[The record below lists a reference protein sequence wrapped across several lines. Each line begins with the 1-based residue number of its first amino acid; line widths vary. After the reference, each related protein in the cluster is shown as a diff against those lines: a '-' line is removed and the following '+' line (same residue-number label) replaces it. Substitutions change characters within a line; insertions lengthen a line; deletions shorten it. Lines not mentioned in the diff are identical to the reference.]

1 MKNSRKAKKTIALQ
15 VFSVIYC
22 KKEGVQRMKEKYEQ
36 AEIQAVE
43 IEEEDVI
50 LTSGEEPDPIETDG
64 PK

>member
-1 MKNSRKAKKTIALQ
+1 
-15 VFSVIYC
+15 
-22 KKEGVQRMKEKYEQ
+22 MKEKYEQ